1 MFNLEVT
8 DRNKNY
14 PNRYGSPKLH
24 KNPTKAMFIT
34 TLPKCTVKPILKN
47 GTAALK
53 LI

>member
-24 KNPTKAMFIT
+24 TKAMFIT

-53 LI
+53 FI